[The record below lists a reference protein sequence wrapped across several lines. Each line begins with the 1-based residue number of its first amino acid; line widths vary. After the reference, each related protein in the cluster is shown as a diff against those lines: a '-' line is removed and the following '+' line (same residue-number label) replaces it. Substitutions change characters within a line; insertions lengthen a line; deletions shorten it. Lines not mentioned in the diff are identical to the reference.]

1 MELKEKEMEMEAEAE
16 AEAVVEVECSRSKR
30 GAINLLIVGSVRVS
44 QRSRLRLRTL
54 AWVYGGGNS
63 TGRAGAG
70 EREGGLE
77 VCEVAAEVTV
87 PRPRN

>member
-1 MELKEKEMEMEAEAE
+1 MELKEKEMEME

-54 AWVYGGGNS
+54 AWVYGGGKS
-63 TGRAGAG
+63 TGGGGRKGK
-70 EREGGLE
+70 EDMEGVKWLQK
-77 VCEVAAEVTV
+77 
-87 PRPRN
+87 